1 MLPEK
6 KHHLESEWA
15 VIVSQHLLSKL
26 TVNNKYLVDSYRME
40 NCPCNDG
47 DDLIVSMGDTSYG
60 MYAKVPCSSLCKTQ
74 FPVFHAVPC
83 VPKVPCVKR
92 RLSKRPKIDFQ
103 RPTIANR
110 VSTSSGNHGKL

>member
-60 MYAKVPCSSLCKTQ
+60 MYAKVPYSK
-74 FPVFHAVPC
+74 
-83 VPKVPCVKR
+83 PCVKR
-92 RLSKRPKIDFQ
+92 LLSERPKIGF
-103 RPTIANR
+103 
-110 VSTSSGNHGKL
+110 HGQLSLNVCQTQL